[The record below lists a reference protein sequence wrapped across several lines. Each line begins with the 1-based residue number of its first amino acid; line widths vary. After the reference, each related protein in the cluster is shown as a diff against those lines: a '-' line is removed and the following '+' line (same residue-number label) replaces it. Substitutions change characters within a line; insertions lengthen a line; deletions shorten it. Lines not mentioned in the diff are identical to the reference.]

1 MSANAN
7 TYNSPVAGDE
17 RECEGH
23 DGADDEH
30 GVEDSEH
37 GEDVAE
43 GRLEI
48 DVPGPGDR
56 AANETSQSFT
66 VTLLIAFSLLKA
78 TTRAF
83 IKNLLS

>member
-1 MSANAN
+1 MSAN
-7 TYNSPVAGDE
+7 TYNRPVVGDE

-30 GVEDSEH
+30 GVEDCEH

-48 DVPGPGDR
+48 DVPRPENR
-56 AANETSQSFT
+56 AANETSRSFT
-66 VTLLIAFSLLKA
+66 VTLLIAFSLL
-78 TTRAF
+78 
-83 IKNLLS
+83 